1 MKGNIYSRQKCFVC
15 GATLVHNERRHGC
28 FCPEHP
34 QVAATRFYVR
44 FEKVFKNFKSYPEA
58 AQFISGLRFK
68 TVEGTF
74 DARDYQKDAPMGFE
88 TQAKEFIRSKEQL
101 KVKSINNIKNY
112 MNRAMA
118 VFGQKNVKTFNRK
131 DIRLFLYGIQGI
143 SEKTRHNHRSCLH
156 DFFKSL
162 VDDDVISIIQ
172 MPKFPDV
179 PYELGYRKI
188 TDLETQG
195 KIIEQV
201 KALSFH
207 INPKIWLGIELL
219 SSYPTLRPGDLLK
232 LTEADIDLEYGILTI
247 YRPTKSRGK
256 LQVKTV
262 RLIENHIWLIADIQ
276 SKKPGLPHMPFFRHV
291 SGIKGIQAEAPF
303 GQKYFKKWW
312 DKACQNLGVQG
323 LDLYGG
329 TRHTTT
335 TALARAVGRDGA
347 RKASEHKTNKA
358 FDRYCQIQ
366 DDSAFEMAKIT
377 AELKGKGAK
386 VIKLDKKKSQ

>member
-1 MKGNIYSRQKCFVC
+1 MKGNIYSRQKCWVC
-15 GATLVHNERRHGC
+15 GATLAHDERRNGC

-58 AQFISGLRFK
+58 AQFLSGLRFK
-68 TVEGTF
+68 TVEGSF

-101 KVKSINNIKNY
+101 KIKSISNIRNY

-162 VDDDVISIIQ
+162 VDDDVISITQ
-172 MPKFPDV
+172 MPKFPDI

-195 KIIEQV
+195 QIIDQI
-201 KALSFH
+201 KTISYH

-262 RLIENHIWLIADIQ
+262 RLIDDHVRIIADIQ
-276 SKKPGLPHMPFFRHV
+276 SQRPGLPHMPFFRHV
-291 SGIKGIQAEAPF
+291 PGIKGTKAEAPF

-312 DKACQNLGVQG
+312 DKACQNLGVQD

-377 AELKGKGAK
+377 AKLKGKGNK
-386 VIKLDKKKSQ
+386 VIPLNKKKSQ